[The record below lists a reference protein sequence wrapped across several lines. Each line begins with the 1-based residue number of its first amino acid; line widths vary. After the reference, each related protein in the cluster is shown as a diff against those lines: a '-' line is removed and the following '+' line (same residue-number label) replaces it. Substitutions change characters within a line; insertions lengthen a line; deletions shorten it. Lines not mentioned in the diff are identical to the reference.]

1 MPAARCG
8 PSFASTS
15 MPSWA
20 MGQYSGEGMHSFRRG
35 KIQAAAAAG
44 ADDAAIKTR
53 SVRQVYLR
61 DPS

>member
-1 MPAARCG
+1 
-8 PSFASTS
+8 